1 MNLFTSVVVAGLT
14 ALLVAGCASKNT
26 SVGPV
31 NQAPPAP
38 VVGEPVPA
46 SANSTQHRELIR
58 TTGFRG
64 NRADPLGR

>member
-1 MNLFTSVVVAGLT
+1 MNFFTSVVVAGLT
-14 ALLVAGCASKNT
+14 ALLVAGCTLKNS
-26 SVGPV
+26 SVGLV

-38 VVGEPVPA
+38 VVGEVVPA

-58 TTGFRG
+58 TVGFRG